1 MEPCKYII
9 AGEESSDNLRL
20 SQILK
25 QAYGKDNV
33 VRFLDLQSVE
43 PFLINNQV
51 NPVIVCLDLFSFG
64 FREITDFIGYIRNN
78 YPKVVFNL
86 YVDHNEYKLK
96 SKDFPVYWKKRFMHY
111 FKTFKEG
118 ADAEYEPVVRASLM
132 PSQNEAMSNMAYEP
146 VRITPVFK
154 KGLVQIPA
162 EVTNKPKS
170 GTSFISYSRDDW
182 NGFVSDLVSDLA
194 RDSHKVWVD
203 QDYIFGGDDW
213 LDAIGEALQVCDKLL
228 LVLSPEALNSRFVKM
243 EYRFF
248 FHQEKPIIPIL
259 YRNVAR
265 LPFELATLQFIDF
278 TKENKL
284 NSYSALFKALSRT

>member
-1 MEPCKYII
+1 MEPCKYVI
-9 AGEESSDNLRL
+9 AGEESYDNLRL

-33 VRFLDLQSVE
+33 IRFLDLESVE
-43 PFLINNQV
+43 PFLISHPS
-51 NPVIVCLDLFSFG
+51 NPLIVCLDLFSFG
-64 FREITDFIGYIRNN
+64 FREVTDFIGYIRNN
-78 YPKVVFNL
+78 YAKVVFNL
-86 YVDHNEYKLK
+86 YVEHEEYKQK
-96 SKDFPVYWKKRFMHY
+96 SKDFPVYWKKRFLHY

-118 ADAEYEPVVRASLM
+118 ADAEFEPVVRASLM

-154 KGLVQIPA
+154 RGLVEIPA
-162 EVTNKPKS
+162 EVNHKHKP
-170 GTSFISYSRDDW
+170 TTTFISYSRDDW
-182 NGFVSDLVSDLA
+182 SGFVSGLVSDLA

-213 LDAIGEALQVCDKLL
+213 LDAIGEALQVCDNLL
-228 LVLSPEALNSRFVKM
+228 LVLSPDALNSRFVKM

-259 YRNVAR
+259 YRNVAQ

-278 TKENKL
+278 TQEDRLK
-284 NSYSALFKALSRT
+284 SYSSLFRALSRT